1 MQRIVSSSC
10 KRPSDNHRTSPNV
23 PILLTRRKA
32 ICYIINTRNYWKGKI
47 MNNISDLSSKLKEAR
62 QKKNLSQNE
71 VAEKLNISRQ
81 AVSRWETGK
90 GSPDINTLPL
100 LSKLYD
106 ISIDELLVHEVSI
119 SEKHSQDLKEGM
131 SNLDETSP
139 KTAETNNKLTNP
151 NHIPPHS
158 GNTFNREYAIL
169 MLLLIFSS
177 FITFIGL
184 IVSLY
189 IFIWTWRNRR
199 HYNLILI
206 LAVICILI
214 GFNNL
219 YASITFFLV
228 SDTVT
233 L

>member
-62 QKKNLSQNE
+62 HKKNLSQNE

-139 KTAETNNKLTNP
+139 ETTETNNKLANP
-151 NHIPPHS
+151 RLIPPHFS
-158 GNTFNREYAIL
+158 NAFNWEYAIL
-169 MLLLIFSS
+169 MLLLFLSS
-177 FITFIGL
+177 FIIFVGL

>member
-1 MQRIVSSSC
+1 
-10 KRPSDNHRTSPNV
+10 
-23 PILLTRRKA
+23 
-32 ICYIINTRNYWKGKI
+32 
-47 MNNISDLSSKLKEAR
+47 MNNTTDLSSKLKEAR
-62 QKKNLSQNE
+62 QKKNLSQNA
-71 VAEKLNISRQ
+71 VAEKLNVSWQ

-90 GSPDINTLPL
+90 GSPDINTLPF
-100 LSKLYD
+100 LSELYD
-106 ISIDELLVHEVSI
+106 VSIDELLGHEVSI
-119 SEKHSQDLKEGM
+119 SEKHSQDSKEGM
-131 SNLDETSP
+131 SNLDETSI
-139 KTAETNNKLTNP
+139 TNP

-158 GNTFNREYAIL
+158 SNTFNREYAIL

-177 FITFIGL
+177 FITFVGL

-189 IFIWTWRNRR
+189 IFIWTWRNRK

-214 GFNNL
+214 EFNNL

>member
-1 MQRIVSSSC
+1 
-10 KRPSDNHRTSPNV
+10 
-23 PILLTRRKA
+23 
-32 ICYIINTRNYWKGKI
+32 
-47 MNNISDLSSKLKEAR
+47 
-62 QKKNLSQNE
+62 
-71 VAEKLNISRQ
+71 
-81 AVSRWETGK
+81 
-90 GSPDINTLPL
+90 
-100 LSKLYD
+100 
-106 ISIDELLVHEVSI
+106 
-119 SEKHSQDLKEGM
+119 M